1 MVTSVDP
8 IVHEYALGCDA
19 ESAFVIYTTRIR
31 DWWDP
36 RYSANPETFE
46 SATIEPWVSGR
57 VYASHEDLGQHDWGE
72 VTLWQPGRRVVHTF
86 TLAQDP
92 SHPSEV
98 AAKFEPG
105 ENGPGC
111 IFRFE
116 HGGWNETN
124 AATREKFGDWPV
136 MLDRFAALVEARS

>member
-1 MVTSVDP
+1 MVTSVEP
-8 IVHEYALGCDA
+8 IVHEYALRCDP
-19 ESAFVIYTTRIR
+19 ESAFVIYTTRIG

-36 RYSANPETFE
+36 RYSANPETFT
-46 SATIEPWVSGR
+46 SVTIEPWVSGR
-57 VYASHEDLGQHDWGE
+57 IYASHEDLGQHDWGE

-105 ENGPGC
+105 EDGPGC
-111 IFRFE
+111 ILRFE

-124 AATREKFGDWPV
+124 AATREEFGDWPV
-136 MLDRFAALVEARS
+136 MLDRFAALVGTRT

>member
-1 MVTSVDP
+1 MMTDLEP
-8 IVHEYALGCDA
+8 IVHEYALRC
-19 ESAFVIYTTRIR
+19 EPKSAFVIYTTRIG

-46 SATIEPWVSGR
+46 SATIEPWVGGR
-57 VYASHEDLGQHDWGE
+57 IYASHADLGHHDWGE
-72 VTLWQPGRRVVHTF
+72 VTHWQPGRQVVHTF

-105 ENGPGC
+105 EDGPGC
-111 IFRFE
+111 VFRLE
-116 HGGWNETN
+116 HGGWTTTN

-136 MLDRFAALVEARS
+136 MLGRFAALIEART